1 MNHTIEQVA
10 QAYDEQHVLDN
21 RLSLHWYPQRV
32 ARLTKGSSLLEL
44 GLGHGF
50 STACFAPRFSRY
62 QVIDGSPEMI
72 ARFRARF
79 DVGHVDIVEAYFED
93 FETEERFDCI
103 VMGFVLEHV
112 EDPVLVLRRYR
123 RFLAPGGSVF
133 VTVPN
138 AEALHR
144 RIGHAAGLLPDMRQL
159 SEADLQFGHR
169 RYFTLA
175 TLKELAADAGYDVVC
190 AEGIMLKPVTT
201 GQLEALALSD
211 EVLEGL
217 MKVGVDY
224 PELCNSLLLQL
235 QPGGGRPDA

>member
-1 MNHTIEQVA
+1 MNRTIEQAA
-10 QAYDEQHVLDN
+10 QAYDEHHVLDN
-21 RLSLHWYPQRV
+21 RLSLQWYPQRV
-32 ARLTKGSSLLEL
+32 ARLTAGSSLLEL

-50 STACFAPRFSRY
+50 TTAYFASRFRRY
-62 QVIDGSPEMI
+62 RVIDGSAEMI

-79 DVGHVDIVEAYFED
+79 DAGHVDIVEAYFED
-93 FETEERFDCI
+93 FETDERFDCI
-103 VMGFVLEHV
+103 VMGFVLEHI
-112 EDPVLVLRRYR
+112 EDPSLVLARYR
-123 RFLAPGGSVF
+123 HFLAPGGSVF
-133 VTVPN
+133 VAVPN

-144 RIGHAAGLLPDMRQL
+144 RIGHAAGQLPDMQQL

-175 TLKELAADAGYDVVC
+175 TLKQLVIDAGYEVVR

-211 EVLEGL
+211 AVLEGL

-235 QPGGGRPDA
+235 RPSERKPDA

>member
-1 MNHTIEQVA
+1 MNRTIEQVA
-10 QAYDEQHVLDN
+10 QAYDEHHVLDN
-21 RLSLHWYPQRV
+21 HLSLQWYPRRI
-32 ARLTKGSSLLEL
+32 ARLAQGSSLLEL

-50 STACFAPRFSRY
+50 STAFFASRFDRY

-79 DVGHVDIVEAYFED
+79 DAGSVDIVEVYFED
-93 FETEERFDCI
+93 FETDERFDCI

-112 EDPVLVLRRYR
+112 EDPGVVLARYR

-159 SEADLQFGHR
+159 SEADLKFGHR

-175 TLKELAADAGYDVVC
+175 TLKQLAVDAGYDVVC

-201 GQLEALALSD
+201 SQLEALALSD
-211 EVLEGL
+211 AVLEGL

-235 QPGGGRPDA
+235 QPSGRSRDA